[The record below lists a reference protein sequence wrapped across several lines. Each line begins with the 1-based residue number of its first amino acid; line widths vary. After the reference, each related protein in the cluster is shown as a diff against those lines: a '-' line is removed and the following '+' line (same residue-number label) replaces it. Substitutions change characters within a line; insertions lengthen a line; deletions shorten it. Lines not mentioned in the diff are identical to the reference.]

1 MKEQIILYNGPNSPF
16 GRKTKITSL
25 VQEISLEE
33 KIINV
38 YESDFLDKHNP
49 LRKIPT
55 LVINDLTIIDSDNI
69 CLHLDS
75 ISKKE
80 TKESSYLAI
89 INDLSEDIG
98 ISTEETKSLV
108 DVALSSTD
116 PRNVNYEQLKQ
127 EITTFLFINIFFL
140 ICKL

>member
-1 MKEQIILYNGPNSPF
+1 MK
-16 GRKTKITSL
+16 
-25 VQEISLEE
+25 
-33 KIINV
+33 
-38 YESDFLDKHNP
+38 
-49 LRKIPT
+49 
-55 LVINDLTIIDSDNI
+55 
-69 CLHLDS
+69 
-75 ISKKE
+75 KKE

-116 PRNVNYEQLKQ
+116 PRNINYEQLKQ

>member
-1 MKEQIILYNGPNSPF
+1 MK
-16 GRKTKITSL
+16 
-25 VQEISLEE
+25 
-33 KIINV
+33 
-38 YESDFLDKHNP
+38 
-49 LRKIPT
+49 
-55 LVINDLTIIDSDNI
+55 
-69 CLHLDS
+69 
-75 ISKKE
+75 KKE

-108 DVALSSTD
+108 DVALSSSSTD

-140 ICKL
+140 ICKS